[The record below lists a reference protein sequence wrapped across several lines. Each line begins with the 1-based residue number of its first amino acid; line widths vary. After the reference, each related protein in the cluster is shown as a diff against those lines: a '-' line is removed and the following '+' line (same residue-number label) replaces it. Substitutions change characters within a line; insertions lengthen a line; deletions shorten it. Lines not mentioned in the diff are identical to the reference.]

1 MPLRVE
7 RLPPEKECCLLDKAY
22 GVDKSQPGES
32 PKHTLRNKLKMGNSH
47 CCDYIVPEDSR
58 VILVEDSNLKI
69 KKQSGY
75 SMEDI
80 KEEQS
85 KKANSSLILLNCL
98 IQKCKKAKD
107 LMEDKQVSFWLI
119 INDLSIKDTEA
130 PIFIDSIKGSLVD
143 LLGPKIPVEVLP
155 LRQAKTKFESVKP
168 IMA

>member
-1 MPLRVE
+1 M
-7 RLPPEKECCLLDKAY
+7 
-22 GVDKSQPGES
+22 
-32 PKHTLRNKLKMGNSH
+32 
-47 CCDYIVPEDSR
+47 
-58 VILVEDSNLKI
+58 EDSNLKI

-80 KEEQS
+80 EEEQS

-98 IQKCKKAKD
+98 IQKCKKAKE

-155 LRQAKTKFESVKP
+155 LKQAKTKFESVKP